1 LETQGL
7 VDTFGG
13 VQRGVVDE
21 VDGISRFY
29 PNPGKPMLIYLP
41 GVHGDWTLFSSF
53 RALAAREFQIVEF
66 TYPRTLTWSLAEYAE
81 FVLSELGR
89 HNIESGWVLAE
100 SYSSQVAW
108 AMLEQGNDSAF
119 RVEGVILA
127 GGFARYP
134 IRPLAVAAAFALK
147 VLPHRFWRFLFWAYA
162 RYARFR
168 HRPAPESREAVE
180 EFVRRRTSLDLAA
193 MRHRIELI
201 VGNDPRTIVCGARCP
216 VYLLA
221 GWIDPVV
228 VTWPV
233 LVWLRRNCPGFGGSR
248 LIWPADHNV
257 LGTEPAKALAQ
268 LSTWISGNRA
278 RRSLES

>member
-1 LETQGL
+1 MAGQ
-7 VDTFGG
+7 VGG
-13 VQRGVVDE
+13 IG
-21 VDGISRFY
+21 RFY
-29 PNPGKPMLIYLP
+29 PNPGKPVLIYLP

-53 RALAAREFQIVEF
+53 RALGVREFQIVEF
-66 TYPRTLTWSLAEYAE
+66 TYPRTLTWSLAEYAQ
-81 FVLSELGR
+81 FVLRELER
-89 HNIESGWVLAE
+89 HHIESGWVLAE

-108 AMLEQGNDSAF
+108 AMLEQGNDLGF
-119 RVEGVILA
+119 RVEGIILA

-134 IRPLAVAAAFALK
+134 IRSLARAAALALK
-147 VLPHRFWRFLFWAYA
+147 VLPGRFWRFLFWAYA

-168 HRPAPESREAVE
+168 HRHAPESREAVE
-180 EFVRRRTSLDLAA
+180 EFVRRRTPLDIAA

-201 VGNDPRTIVCGARCP
+201 VGNDPRAIVSGAHCP

-233 LVWLRRNCPGFGGSR
+233 LAWLRRNCPQFRGSR

-268 LSTWISGNRA
+268 ITVWIAGN
-278 RRSLES
+278 